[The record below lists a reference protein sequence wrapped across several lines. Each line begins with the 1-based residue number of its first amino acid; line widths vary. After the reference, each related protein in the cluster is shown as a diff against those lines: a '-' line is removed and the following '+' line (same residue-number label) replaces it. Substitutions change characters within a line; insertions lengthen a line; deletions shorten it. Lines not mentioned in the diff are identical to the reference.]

1 MSELLTCE
9 GLTKHYGAKTALD
22 GVDLHIGFGKIV
34 GLLGPN
40 GSGKTTLI
48 KLANGLLQP
57 DSGSIRI
64 AGMKPGVESK
74 AIVSYLPD
82 ADWLPGW
89 MRVEQLVKMF
99 GDFYKDFDPARADE
113 MLENLELS
121 PKDVLK
127 TLSKGNREKVQLILA
142 MSRNARLYLLD
153 EPIGGVDPA
162 ARDYILHT
170 ILSNYSKDA
179 TVLISTHLIEDIEPV
194 LDEAIFLKEG
204 TVFAHRSVDEIREN
218 EGMSVDAYFREVFK
232 C

>member
-89 MRVEQLVKMF
+89 MRVEQLVEMF
-99 GDFYKDFDPARADE
+99 GDFYKDFDPAQANE
-113 MLENLELS
+113 MLANLELS

-204 TVFAHRSVDEIREN
+204 TVFAHRSVDVIREN